1 VRAGI
6 GGVLAAAAILAGCQ
20 GSGGEGGAGAPAA
33 APAAA
38 APGTAVS
45 SPGPAPTI
53 AERTL
58 AVAKTVW
65 YGGFKL
71 TVREARLRPGALE
84 LVTAFEN
91 LGTETRAL
99 RADVVVQSAGRN
111 YFETAASHDVPT
123 IPGGA
128 SQDGTLAVAV
138 DGLFR
143 LDDAVV
149 VIGRADTNQARFPL
163 GDRGPVIAFRPA
175 PVPVAGSVSAGQ
187 LRVVVR
193 SAELRGDILNQYR
206 QAGRGRLALRI
217 DYTAEVSNCQT
228 VEFGL
233 SLVLPD
239 GTPVDPIGGD
249 TADGSG
255 RFRVFEVPDPPKGH
269 YQLRLEVGAGT
280 SVGSGCPRNI
290 TGSMPFDLP

>member
-1 VRAGI
+1 M
-6 GGVLAAAAILAGCQ
+6 GGVLAVAILAGCQ
-20 GSGGEGGAGAPAA
+20 GGGGQGGAGAPAA
-33 APAAA
+33 AP
-38 APGTAVS
+38 GTAVS
-45 SPGPAPTI
+45 TVPAPAPAPTV

-58 AVAKTVW
+58 AVGTTVW

-84 LVTAFEN
+84 LVTGFEN

-111 YFETAASHDVPT
+111 YFETAARHDVPT

-128 SQDGTLAVAV
+128 GQDGTLAVIV
-138 DGLFR
+138 DAAFR

-175 PVPVAGSVSAGQ
+175 PVPVTGSVSAGQ
-187 LRVVVR
+187 LRLVVR
-193 SAELRGDILNQYR
+193 GAELRGDILNQYR

-217 DYTAEVSNCQT
+217 DYTAEVTNCQT

-255 RFRVFEVPDPPKGH
+255 RFRVFEVPDPPRGR
-269 YQLRLEVGAGT
+269 YQLRLETGSGT
-280 SVGSGCPRNI
+280 AVGSGCPRNI